1 MDYNRAAMKEE
12 VKQAMRRTRPSP
24 MLVTLLFLVVV
35 SVGSGLISQ
44 LSSRLTSTLLSS
56 SVGMSLEELFEGI
69 MNYGDVY
76 IQYYFEQVLTPQ
88 FIIGVAAQAVIISF
102 AVSILTTI
110 WTGLMDAGYAGYC
123 LDMSRGTNPD
133 LGRIFCGFPR
143 AGSVILAY
151 ILVAIFTALWS
162 MLFSLGLIVLFFI
175 AAVLMTIGGGMAVL
189 GLLLMLAAYV
199 GFFIGLIWAVLR
211 YAMVPFA
218 VIDPQNNLSAMDA
231 IRASKTLMKGRKG
244 KYFVLQLSFIGWY
257 WLRAMIAVVG
267 FIIVAAVTVGS
278 IFSYA
283 DRFEDVLYSFVVLGN
298 PDELL
303 QFLVQ
308 MLGPV
313 LIVGLIV
320 VLVCGVSSLIL
331 NLWLTPYRTGCN
343 ARFYVYA
350 MGGQPIQPNGG
361 QPGPYSGGQYNY
373 GSGQASYGGGQYNY
387 SGGQPGQPYG
397 GQPGPYSGYRQAEQ
411 PPQHGAGTYPQWGV
425 PQATAYSTAEPF
437 APPAA
442 PVFPQAPQFPQA
454 PAAPTV
460 PQTPQAPTY
469 SAAEPFAPP
478 AAPVFPQ
485 APQIPQ
491 TPAAPTVPQT
501 PQTPAYS
508 AAEPFAAPAAPA
520 TPQAP
525 QFPQEPAAPTAPQ
538 IPQAPAY
545 PAAESFVPPAAPVFP
560 QAPQAP
566 AAPVIP
572 AAPVFSAAE
581 PPVTP
586 AAPEAPASPE
596 PVTEPMPAEGYE
608 GPQFSPEDAG
618 AVPDLPLDATVVFT
632 SPNKKPKDGQQEK
645 PDGPIYPQY

>member
-35 SVGSGLISQ
+35 GVGSGLISQ
-44 LSSRLTSTLLSS
+44 LSSRLTGILLSS
-56 SVGMSLEELFEGI
+56 GAGMSLEELFEGI
-69 MNYGDVY
+69 MNYGDAY
-76 IQYYFEQVLTPQ
+76 IEYYFEQVLTPQ
-88 FIIGVAAQAVIISF
+88 FIIGVAAQMVVISF

-151 ILVAIFTALWS
+151 ILVAIFTTLWS
-162 MLFSLGLIVLFFI
+162 MLFSLGLVVLFII
-175 AAVLMTIGGGMAVL
+175 AAVLMAIGGGMAVL

-199 GFFIGLIWAVLR
+199 GFFIGLLWAVLR

-267 FIIVAAVTVGS
+267 FIIVAGVTVGS

-283 DRFEDVLYSFVVLGN
+283 DRFEDVLYSFLILGN

-320 VLVCGVSSLIL
+320 VLVCGVSTLIL

-350 MGGQPIQPNGG
+350 MGDQPIQPNGG
-361 QPGPYSGGQYNY
+361 QPIQPSGGQPGPYGGGQYNY
-373 GSGQASYGGGQYNY
+373 GSGQASYSGGQYNY
-387 SGGQPGQPYG
+387 GGGQPGQPYG
-397 GQPGPYSGYRQAEQ
+397 GQPGPYSGYRQVEQ

-425 PQATAYSTAEPF
+425 PQTTAYSAAEPF
-437 APPAA
+437 APPAAPTAPQIPQAPAAPVFPQAPQFSQEPAA
-442 PVFPQAPQFPQA
+442 PVFPQAPQFPQ
-454 PAAPTV
+454 
-460 PQTPQAPTY
+460 
-469 SAAEPFAPP
+469 EP

-485 APQIPQ
+485 APQLPQ
-491 TPAAPTVPQT
+491 EPAAPV
-501 PQTPAYS
+501 
-508 AAEPFAAPAAPA
+508 F
-520 TPQAP
+520 PQAP
-525 QFPQEPAAPTAPQ
+525 QFPQEPAAPVF
-538 IPQAPAY
+538 PQAPQL
-545 PAAESFVPPAAPVFP
+545 PHEPAAPVFP
-560 QAPQAP
+560 QAPQLPQEP
-566 AAPVIP
+566 AVSETPV
-572 AAPVFSAAE
+572 
-581 PPVTP
+581 
-586 AAPEAPASPE
+586 SPE
-596 PVTEPMPAEGYE
+596 TVTEPI
-608 GPQFSPEDAG
+608 SPKAAG
-618 AVPDLPLDATVVFT
+618 VVPDLPLDATVVLT
-632 SPNKKPKDGQQEK
+632 SPNIKPKDGQQEK
-645 PDGPIYPQY
+645 PDGPSYPQY